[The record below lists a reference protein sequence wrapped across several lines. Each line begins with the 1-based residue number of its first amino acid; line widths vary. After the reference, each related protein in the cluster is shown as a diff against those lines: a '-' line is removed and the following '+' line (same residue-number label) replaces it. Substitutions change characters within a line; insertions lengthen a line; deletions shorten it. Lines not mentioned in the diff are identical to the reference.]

1 MMFYQYSA
9 IRRQIFKKWETNT
22 FIEFFLDILQTGKK
36 YFPLMTTG
44 MWYWQYS
51 LIIVI
56 YLIYTLGITI
66 VPIKPQLL
74 NDTSCCKE
82 ISRR

>member
-36 YFPLMTTG
+36 IFPPDGYRNVVL
-44 MWYWQYS
+44 
-51 LIIVI
+51 
-56 YLIYTLGITI
+56 TI
-66 VPIKPQLL
+66 LFDYCYIPHLYPWHY
-74 NDTSCCKE
+74 DCAY
-82 ISRR
+82 

>member
-44 MWYWQYS
+44 MWY
-51 LIIVI
+51 
-56 YLIYTLGITI
+56 
-66 VPIKPQLL
+66 
-74 NDTSCCKE
+74 
-82 ISRR
+82 